1 MAFKGVSND
10 VIRSRHVEAHPDYVD
25 QKHVFRAFRGFKLCK
40 IILLLIAGRLSEK
53 IAVLQIGEAD
63 ALHTYTFEKL

>member
-1 MAFKGVSND
+1 MATKGVSND
-10 VIRSRHVEAHPDYVD
+10 VIRSGHVETHLDYGD
-25 QKHVFRAFRGFKLCK
+25 QKHIFLAFRGFKLCK